1 MRRREV
7 ILMFAGAAA
16 SYPLMAWA
24 QQPLQMRRIGVVMLY
39 PENDPQGQLRATA
52 FQRQLEKVGWT
63 IGGNLQVNFQW
74 GTGDA
79 DWVRS
84 ATDRALRQTPD
95 VLLANGDSAALTAQ
109 QSTKAVPIIFIGS
122 GDPVGDGLVQS
133 LAHPGG
139 NVTGFAV
146 MEPSLGAKLLGM
158 LKQIAPQVAHI
169 AILMNPDNGT
179 HKRVLALL
187 EAAAPGFSVDVVS
200 ASARE
205 TADIETAMT
214 QWGQEPGYGVIVPS
228 DPITNSRR
236 KLFIELAARYRLPAI
251 YALRAAVADGGLMS
265 YGVDLIELFRQA
277 AVYAD
282 RILKGEKP
290 AELPVQLP
298 TKFELA
304 INLRTCVY
312 RKLKHGRSGDEV
324 VCRGKAQFLR
334 GCEPLPARVAPA
346 GSNRS
351 RR

>member
-1 MRRREV
+1 
-7 ILMFAGAAA
+7 MFAGAAA
-16 SYPLMAWA
+16 SYPFVVRA
-24 QQPLQMRRIGVVMLY
+24 QQSQQMRRIGVVMLY
-39 PENDPQGQLRATA
+39 PESDPQGQLRATA
-52 FQRQLEKVGWT
+52 FQRQLEKAGWT

-95 VLLANGDSAALTAQ
+95 VLLANGDPAALAAY
-109 QSTKAVPIIFIGS
+109 QSTKTVPTIFIGS

-133 LAHPGG
+133 FAHPGG

-158 LKQIAPQVAHI
+158 LKQIAPQVTHVAL
-169 AILMNPDNGT
+169 LMNPDNGT
-179 HKRVLALL
+179 HKRILALL
-187 EAAAPGFSVDVVS
+187 EAAALGFSVNIVS

-205 TADIETAMT
+205 TAEIETAMT

-236 KLFIELAARYRLPAI
+236 KLFIELAARYRMPAI

-265 YGVDLIELFRQA
+265 YGVDLIELFRQSA
-277 AVYAD
+277 IYAD

-290 AELPVQLP
+290 ADLPVQLP
-298 TKFELA
+298 TKFELVV
-304 INLRTCVY
+304 NLRTA
-312 RKLKHGRSGDEV
+312 KTLNLDIPPTLLATADDLIE
-324 VCRGKAQFLR
+324 
-334 GCEPLPARVAPA
+334 
-346 GSNRS
+346 
-351 RR
+351 